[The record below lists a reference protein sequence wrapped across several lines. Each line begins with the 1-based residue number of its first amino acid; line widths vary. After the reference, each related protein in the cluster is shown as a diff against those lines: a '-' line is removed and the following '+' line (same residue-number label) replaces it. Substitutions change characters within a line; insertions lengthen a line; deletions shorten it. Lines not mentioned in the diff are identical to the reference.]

1 MLVELFANLP
11 AVASA
16 SRVMTFSQMTG
27 LLMYV
32 DPLQSLSK
40 TSLFAAA
47 AATASA
53 AAAAVVVCNLSSAG
67 SPESLAG
74 AQPPDFGCLS
84 G

>member
-1 MLVELFANLP
+1 
-11 AVASA
+11 
-16 SRVMTFSQMTG
+16 
-27 LLMYV
+27 MYV

-40 TSLFAAA
+40 ASLFAAAA

-53 AAAAVVVCNLSSAG
+53 AAAAVVVVCNLSSAG